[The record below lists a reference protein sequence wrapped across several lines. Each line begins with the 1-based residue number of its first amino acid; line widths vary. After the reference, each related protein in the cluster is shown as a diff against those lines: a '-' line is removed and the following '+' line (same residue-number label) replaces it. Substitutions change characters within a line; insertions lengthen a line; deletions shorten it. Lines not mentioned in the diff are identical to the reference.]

1 MKKRLDADKVGVD
14 AEASHLP
21 TLVEFNTLDK
31 YRARLCDVVKTT
43 PNVLL
48 HFDEPIKLAS
58 GDSSRDFIDGKL
70 AVEDPDNFRIA
81 GEAMLRAAQDAG
93 AEFEAV
99 GGLLVGAAPFTF
111 AVSTVGHKRW
121 FLVRKAAKGRGTN
134 RKTEGAPLTKGMSV
148 MIVDDVVT
156 SGGSIREACE
166 HVESEGAKVVFATT
180 LVDRGN
186 LARAYFESRGI
197 PYDPILTYNDLNI
210 EPVGGSQHAEA
221 V

>member
-1 MKKRLDADKVGVD
+1 MERLDEDNGGND
-14 AEASHLP
+14 AEASDSA

-31 YRARLCDVVKTT
+31 YRARICEVVKNT

-48 HFDEPIKLAS
+48 RLDEPIKLAS
-58 GDSSRDFIDGKL
+58 GDWSQDFIDGKL
-70 AVEDPDNFRIA
+70 AVEDPDNFQMA
-81 GEAMLRAAQDAG
+81 GEAMLRAAEDAG
-93 AEFEAV
+93 AEFDAV

-121 FLVRKAAKGRGTN
+121 FLVRKATKGRGTN
-134 RKTEGAPLTKGMSV
+134 RKTEGARFTPGMPV

-156 SGGSIREACE
+156 RGGSIREACE

-180 LVDRGN
+180 LVDRGEF
-186 LARAYFESRGI
+186 ARAYFDERGI
-197 PYDPILTYNDLNI
+197 PYDPILTYEDLGI
-210 EPVGGSQHAEA
+210 EPVGGSQHARA